1 MHNVLSILDKFFLK
15 YEGGVKLTQE
25 KTTLKKASLVRVN
38 LMYQALTFYSE
49 KTLTNQ
55 KVHLQLLKSN
65 VTNTMVGMKTH
76 LQWKLELEGTA
87 LGQFYVAL
95 KA

>member
-25 KTTLKKASLVRVN
+25 KTTLKKASLIRVN

-55 KVHLQLLKSN
+55 LQLLKSN